1 MLLCNHRSIAL
12 IRGCWTRLSPTPFA
26 NGYGADEVTNTKT
39 LVSNG
44 LSNSAN
50 LPGQSMNALS
60 YIGDGFQV
68 VDTVSLP
75 IMMIIQGV
83 ESMQLVVQ
91 TADKID
97 DEERKAIMLAFISAI
112 LFFVP
117 IAGEALGAVAE
128 VGDIAGIIA
137 ILGAAGNVALDVYT
151 IVDDPNNAPMAIVDL
166 IMAPLALADVA
177 VIAKAANIRRGMSVK
192 DMAKLGDRVGE
203 RMGKLEKVT
212 GTCQKE

>member
-1 MLLCNHRSIAL
+1 
-12 IRGCWTRLSPTPFA
+12 
-26 NGYGADEVTNTKT
+26 
-39 LVSNG
+39 
-44 LSNSAN
+44 
-50 LPGQSMNALS
+50 MNALS